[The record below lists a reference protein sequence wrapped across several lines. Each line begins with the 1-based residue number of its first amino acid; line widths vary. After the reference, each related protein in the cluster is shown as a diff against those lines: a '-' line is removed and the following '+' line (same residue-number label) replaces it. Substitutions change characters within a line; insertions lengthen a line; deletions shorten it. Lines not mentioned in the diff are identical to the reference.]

1 MAISLGRVD
10 KVSSGECIDCM
21 RCTAVCPHENAELGA
36 VAPDAAP
43 VVTAA
48 CAVSVLGLYAVGG
61 VATNAFAQASQAST
75 AITQTQSGE
84 GTGLETVSDAAAP
97 SDATTSTSTT
107 SDTSTTSATT
117 SDTSST
123 TSTTTTATTA
133 SGYVD
138 GTYTGSGTG
147 HKNGT
152 TTVSVTISNGAI
164 TDITT
169 VSTQDDTPYYDRAF
183 STVVSEIIE
192 AQSTSVSAVSGAT
205 HSSDGIMEAVANAIA
220 QAKA

>member
-107 SDTSTTSATT
+107 PDTSTTSATT
-117 SDTSST
+117 SDTSS

>member
-1 MAISLGRVD
+1 
-10 KVSSGECIDCM
+10 
-21 RCTAVCPHENAELGA
+21 
-36 VAPDAAP
+36 
-43 VVTAA
+43 
-48 CAVSVLGLYAVGG
+48 
-61 VATNAFAQASQAST
+61 
-75 AITQTQSGE
+75 
-84 GTGLETVSDAAAP
+84 
-97 SDATTSTSTT
+97 
-107 SDTSTTSATT
+107 
-117 SDTSST
+117 
-123 TSTTTTATTA
+123 TTTATTA